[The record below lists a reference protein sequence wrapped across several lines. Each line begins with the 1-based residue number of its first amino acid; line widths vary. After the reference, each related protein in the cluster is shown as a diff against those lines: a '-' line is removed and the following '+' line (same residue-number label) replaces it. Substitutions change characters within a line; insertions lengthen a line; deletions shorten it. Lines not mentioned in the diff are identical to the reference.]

1 MKALLSAEQIDC
13 YSVPVLSTTA
23 VKERY
28 GCNLFYCITYCH
40 TPGIFSIKVFS
51 LAHATRLSNKMK

>member
-13 YSVPVLSTTA
+13 YSVPVLGTTA

-28 GCNLFYCITYCH
+28 GCNLFYCITYCD
-40 TPGIFSIKVFS
+40 TPGMLNVQLFCG
-51 LAHATRLSNKMK
+51 TC